1 MCIYFVVID
10 DVTRAPYLPPPLGA
24 SERSEDGNAFA
35 VKSVKNPTSKN
46 K

>member
-10 DVTRAPYLPPPLGA
+10 DVTRAPSLPPPFGGGVGEA
-24 SERSEDGNAFA
+24 DRGGFA
-35 VKSVKNPTSKN
+35 VKSVKNRTSKN